1 MYAGDA
7 FGFGITALWIAVAL
21 WEIAWKALALWKA
34 ARRDQLTWYILLL
47 ILNTVGI
54 LPVALWK
61 AARRDQ
67 LTWYILLLILNT
79 VGILPVIYIFAVAP
93 RHPKIGTPT
102 QAGVS
107 QR

>member
-7 FGFGITALWIAVAL
+7 LGFGITALWIAVAL
-21 WEIAWKALALWKA
+21 WEIAWKAF
-34 ARRDQLTWYILLL
+34 
-47 ILNTVGI
+47 
-54 LPVALWK
+54 ALWK